1 MKPPYAARCKN
12 LTGTYGP
19 ILTPGSDEWFQTMSA
34 SKVAAVLG
42 LSPFTSRFTLW
53 HQMNGTAAKT
63 ETTDVMR
70 RGHYLEPAVA
80 QWFQSQHPTWKI
92 VPTGTWT
99 HATMPWAVAT
109 PDRLALI
116 PRNPA
121 ELVEIKTTG
130 YSDEWGPAGTDQIP
144 AGYRAQVM
152 WSMFCTGAE
161 RTRVAVLLPFL
172 EFREYVIEFD
182 QAEADYIAAACVG
195 FMGSL
200 KAGIAPPLDG
210 ADSTYQTVRELHPEI
225 DGTDVEIGAHTGEDF
240 LYCKKVLTEAEDL
253 ERASRSQMLSFM
265 GNAKR
270 ATCNGVVIA
279 TRTAKNGG
287 TPYLSYPRSLP
298 TLADL
303 KEIA

>member
-1 MKPPYAARCKN
+1 MKPPYASRCKN
-12 LTGTYGP
+12 LTGIYGP
-19 ILTPGSDEWFQTMSA
+19 ILTPGSDGWFQTMSA

-70 RGHYLEPAVA
+70 RGHYLEPAIREWLKD
-80 QWFQSQHPTWKI
+80 QLRWKVI
-92 VPTGTWT
+92 RTGTWT
-99 HATMPWAVAT
+99 HPEIPWATAT
-109 PDRLALI
+109 PDGLVLGAPEGAR
-116 PRNPA
+116 
-121 ELVEIKTTG
+121 LVEIKSASNG
-130 YSDEWGPAGTDQIP
+130 DEWGKAYSDEIP
-144 AGYRAQVM
+144 AGYRAQIM
-152 WSMFCTGAE
+152 WQLMVTGA
-161 RTRVAVLLPFL
+161 TYCHVAVLLPFL
-172 EFREYVIEFD
+172 EMREYLVGFD
-182 QAEADYIAAACVG
+182 QAEADYILAGVVG
-195 FMGSL
+195 FMESL

-225 DGTDVEIGAHTGEDF
+225 DGTDVEVDPITAIMF
-240 LYCKKVLTEAEDL
+240 LNDKRGLTEAVATEQ
-253 ERASRSQMLSFM
+253 ESRSKMLDAM

-270 ATCNGVVIA
+270 AVCNGVVVA